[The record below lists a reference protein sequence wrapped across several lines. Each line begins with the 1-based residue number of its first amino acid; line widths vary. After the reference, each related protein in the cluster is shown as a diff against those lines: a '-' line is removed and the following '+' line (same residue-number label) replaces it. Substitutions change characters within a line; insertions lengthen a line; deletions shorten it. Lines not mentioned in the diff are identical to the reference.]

1 MPHEEVH
8 MNAVIDRTEWPA
20 FLKSYGSRNA
30 GRPTRL
36 GVFETSDGVT
46 DDYWLEDGLPLVG
59 LDIAPKAGKTEVE
72 IFLESFTHLIADA
85 TKLVSVEDE
94 EKELGIDISDAD
106 GKTTVMRF
114 ENWPSRVEN
123 H

>member
-1 MPHEEVH
+1 
-8 MNAVIDRTEWPA
+8 MNELIDKTEWRA
-20 FLKSYGSRNA
+20 FLQSYGSRNA

-36 GVFETSDGVT
+36 GVFDTHDGVT

-59 LDIAPKAGKTEVE
+59 LDSAPKGSTTAVE
-72 IFLESFTHLIADA
+72 IFLDSFTHSIEDA
-85 TKLVSVEDE
+85 TELISVEGDG
-94 EKELGIDISDAD
+94 KEQGIDICGAD

-114 ENWPSRVEN
+114 ETWPSKIED

>member
-1 MPHEEVH
+1 
-8 MNAVIDRTEWPA
+8 MNAVIDKTEWRA
-20 FLKSYGSRNA
+20 FLESYGSRHA

-46 DDYWLEDGLPLVG
+46 HDYWLEDGLPLVG
-59 LDIAPKAGKTEVE
+59 LDIELKAGKAEVE
-72 IFLESFTHLIADA
+72 IFLESFTHAIADA
-85 TKLVSVEDE
+85 TSLVSVADE

-114 ENWPSRVEN
+114 ENWPSKVEN

>member
-1 MPHEEVH
+1 
-8 MNAVIDRTEWPA
+8 MNEVIDKTEWPA

-36 GVFETSDGVT
+36 GVFGTSDGVT

-59 LDIAPKAGKTEVE
+59 LDIAPKGGRTEVE
-72 IFLESFTHLIADA
+72 IFLESFTHSIADA
-85 TKLVSVEDE
+85 TGLVSIEDE
-94 EKELGIDISDAD
+94 GKEQGIDIAGAD

-114 ENWPSRVEN
+114 ETWPSKIEN

>member
-1 MPHEEVH
+1 
-8 MNAVIDRTEWPA
+8 MNAVIDKTEWPA
-20 FLKSYGSRNA
+20 FLKSYGARNA

-36 GVFETSDGVT
+36 GVFETNDGVT

-59 LDIAPKAGKTEVE
+59 LDIAPKDDRTEVE
-72 IFLESFTHLIADA
+72 IFLDSFTHSIADA
-85 TKLVSVEDE
+85 TRLVSIEDDGRE
-94 EKELGIDISDAD
+94 QGIDIAGAD

-114 ENWPSRVEN
+114 ETWPSRIEN

>member
-1 MPHEEVH
+1 
-8 MNAVIDRTEWPA
+8 MNAVIDKTEWRA
-20 FLKSYGSRNA
+20 FLKSYGSRNV

-36 GVFETSDGVT
+36 GVFDTSDGVT

-59 LDIAPKAGKTEVE
+59 LAIEPKAGKTEIE
-72 IFLESFTHLIADA
+72 IFLDSFTHSIADA
-85 TKLVSVEDE
+85 TGLVSVEDE
-94 EKELGIDISDAD
+94 GREEGIDIFDAD

-114 ENWPSRVEN
+114 ETWPSKVED